1 MYSISLNYSELEKLE
16 KFKSKSGKEFVSVT
30 MFINEKEDQFGNT
43 IQLKAKLN
51 NEFIFVGNGKK
62 YVKKE
67 SNETDKNDLPF

>member
-1 MYSISLNYSELEKLE
+1 MYSISLNYSELQKLE
-16 KFKSKSGKEFVSVT
+16 KFKSKSGKEFISIT

-43 IQLKAKLN
+43 IQLKAKYN

-67 SNETDKNDLPF
+67 SNADVKNDLPF

>member
-1 MYSISLNYSELEKLE
+1 MYSISLNFSELKKIE
-16 KFKSKSGKEFVSVT
+16 KFVSKNGNEFISVT
-30 MFINEKEDQFGNT
+30 MFINDIPDKFGNT

-67 SNETDKNDLPF
+67 SNETIKNDLPF